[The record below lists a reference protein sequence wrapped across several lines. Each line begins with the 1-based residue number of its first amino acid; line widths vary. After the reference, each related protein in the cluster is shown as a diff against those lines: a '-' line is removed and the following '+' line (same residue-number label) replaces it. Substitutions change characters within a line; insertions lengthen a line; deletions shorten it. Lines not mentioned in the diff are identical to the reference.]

1 MGHVGSR
8 VTDGHEVVP
17 GNDER
22 VLGPDQIGED
32 VPDLA
37 PDPIPAHR
45 RADLPGEREGKPDVV
60 AVGGREMGDL
70 EPAMTN
76 ANGIGSEAQ
85 EGRTRPN
92 RTDQADSR
100 ALPRWRRAL
109 MMARPARVDM
119 RCRKP
124 CFFAR
129 LRTLG

>member
-1 MGHVGSR
+1 VGHVGSGIA
-8 VTDGHEVVP
+8 DGHEVVP
-17 GNDER
+17 GNDEG
-22 VLGPDQIGED
+22 VLGPDEIGED
-32 VPDLA
+32 VPDLT
-37 PDPIPAHR
+37 PDPIPTHRSAH
-45 RADLPGEREGKPDVV
+45 LPIEREAKPDVV
-60 AVGGREMGDL
+60 GVRGREMGDL

-76 ANGIGSEAQ
+76 ANGIGPEAQ
-85 EGRTRPN
+85 KGRTRPN

-109 MMARPARVDM
+109 TMARPARVDM